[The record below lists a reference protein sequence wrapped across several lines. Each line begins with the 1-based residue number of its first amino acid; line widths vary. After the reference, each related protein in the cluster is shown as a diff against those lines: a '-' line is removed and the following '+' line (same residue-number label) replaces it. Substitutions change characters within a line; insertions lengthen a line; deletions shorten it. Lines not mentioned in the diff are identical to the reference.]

1 MPCLLSLCVS
11 LNIPAMSDIQA
22 STKRAL
28 LQELFGSSWERQ
40 PWPPLLRGA
49 FCPFLAAFSQR
60 KAEALALPRPPAR
73 SLARSLTQAE
83 WKRALFPQRLVFLS
97 PSLPAFVCELHEMIS
112 MTNRLSACLHFCNN
126 PPDGFQPAW
135 YILENV
141 RSPVWVY

>member
-1 MPCLLSLCVS
+1 MFLLISQQCRTS
-11 LNIPAMSDIQA
+11 
-22 STKRAL
+22 K
-28 LQELFGSSWERQ
+28 
-40 PWPPLLRGA
+40 PPPKEHFYRN
-49 FCPFLAAFSQR
+49 CLAAPESGSPGLHSSV
-60 KAEALALPRPPAR
+60 ALSVLFWLGSLSARQKLSPRPPAR
-73 SLARSLTQAE
+73 SLAQAE

-141 RSPVWVY
+141 RSPV